1 MANFCSRC
9 GTALHPEFGICP
21 SCEKDMIQRMQS
33 VPNFCRTC
41 GGKVDKQKGVCTG
54 CGQNFLENHPEV
66 PAVPVEVPKKNE
78 TPQPVSKPAPV
89 APVVQEKPKK
99 PAPQPTKPKKQEKK
113 RRGSIVITIV
123 LCILIFI
130 FTFSGAMLYSARSMA
145 TDENKIEMLMDSV
158 TVSEFLDLM
167 GEDYKQAFYDALRDF
182 VKEKTGATLTPRK
195 LDELAERS
203 SIKSE
208 ISKQLALYVS
218 DIVEDEGNFNLKRKN
233 IESILKKNRSAVEKV
248 LEAEVSDEVLET
260 IAKWLVDDAVMD
272 AIRPSA
278 IKENQPLI
286 YYSINIALSWLGI
299 VVFLLL
305 MALCI
310 FLLACNNPSQAAI
323 GSGVVFTLVGGL
335 TTIVAAA
342 TLLAPSLMMSFI
354 PNHLIA
360 SAINVFFGSNLPL
373 FVAILVIGIA
383 VLIVKAVVGRM
394 LAKRKEI

>member
-1 MANFCSRC
+1 MAKFCSRC

-21 SCEKDMIQRMQS
+21 TCEKELIHKMES

-41 GGKVDKQKGVCTG
+41 GGKVDKQKGICTG
-54 CGQNFLENHPEV
+54 CGHNFLENQPVV
-66 PAVPVEVPKKNE
+66 PAAPVAAPKKKE
-78 TPQPVSKPAPV
+78 VTQPVSKPA
-89 APVVQEKPKK
+89 APIVQEKPKK
-99 PAPQPTKPKKQEKK
+99 PAPQPPKPKKQK
-113 RRGSIVITIV
+113 RKRKGSIVITIV
-123 LCILIFI
+123 LCILLFI

-218 DIVEDEGNFNLKRKN
+218 DIVEDESNFNLKRKN

-310 FLLACNNPSQAAI
+310 FLLACNNPSQAAT
-323 GSGVVFTLVGGL
+323 GSGLVFIIVGGL
-335 TTIVAAA
+335 TTIAAAA

-373 FVAILVIGIA
+373 FAGILVIGIA
-383 VLIVKAVVGRM
+383 VLIVKTVVRRM
-394 LAKRKEI
+394 LAKREVN